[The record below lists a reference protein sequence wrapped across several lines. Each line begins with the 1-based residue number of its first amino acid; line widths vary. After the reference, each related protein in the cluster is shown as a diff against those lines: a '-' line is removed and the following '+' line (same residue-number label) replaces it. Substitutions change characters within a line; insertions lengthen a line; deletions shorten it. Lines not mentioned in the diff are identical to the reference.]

1 MEGKNQENLSIN
13 TYLIYCLVFSI
24 NQTQGQRCLMIFIK
38 KIKRS
43 TKQYLIVAFICI
55 TVIGSA
61 GIFTSIIIAN
71 QIKDEYEAKLKL
83 AYDEMEINQRNIFVA
98 TVDIIAGDKITSDN
112 IVEKRVY
119 ASQPTETYYMLE
131 EEEGNLALVDIPKD
145 TQITKTMTTKNQVS
159 SEIREVQYDV
169 INLSNNV
176 YNNDTIDVRLSYPNG
191 ESYVVL
197 SKKDIKGI
205 VAEVPTCF
213 FWLNEEEIHRMS
225 AAIVDAGLYPGSKLT
240 TTKYIEANIQDESV
254 VTYTPSIAI
263 LTLLESDPNIL
274 ERCSQE
280 LNKEVRKALE
290 NRLAS
295 SMEIEVSEISWDV
308 NPNIMAAKTDYTK
321 KDEPNTT
328 DTINDTETV
337 NSHEDSEKDI
347 DLGTHNDDGYMF
359 FSEEEKAI
367 EGEVELGE

>member
-1 MEGKNQENLSIN
+1 
-13 TYLIYCLVFSI
+13 
-24 NQTQGQRCLMIFIK
+24 MIFRK

-43 TKQYLIVAFICI
+43 TKQYLIVALICI

-61 GIFTSIIIAN
+61 AIFTSIIIAN

-83 AYDEMEINQRNIFVA
+83 AYDEMAINQRNIFVA
-98 TVDIIAGDKITSDN
+98 TVDIAAGDRITSDN
-112 IVEKRVY
+112 IAEKKVY
-119 ASQPTETYYMLE
+119 GSQPVDSYYRLE
-131 EEEGNLALVDIPKD
+131 EDGNSIALVDIPKD

-169 INLSNNV
+169 INLSSNV
-176 YNNDTIDVRLSYPNG
+176 YNNDTVDIRILYPNG

-197 SKKDIKGI
+197 SKKNIRGI
-205 VAEVPTCF
+205 EPEAPNCI

-225 AAIVDAGLYPGSKLT
+225 AAIVDAGLYPGSKIT
-240 TTKYIEANIQDESV
+240 TTKYIEPTIQDESV
-254 VTYTPSIAI
+254 VTYIPSIGI

-274 ERCSQE
+274 ETCSQE

-290 NRLAS
+290 NRLAL
-295 SMEIEVSEISWDV
+295 SMELDVSEISWDV
-308 NPNIMAAKTDYTK
+308 NPNIMAARTDDTR
-321 KDEPNTT
+321 KDEPSRM
-328 DTINDTETV
+328 DSDNDIEAV
-337 NSHEDSEKDI
+337 DSNEDSEKDI
-347 DLGTHNDDGYMF
+347 DLGTHHDDDYMF